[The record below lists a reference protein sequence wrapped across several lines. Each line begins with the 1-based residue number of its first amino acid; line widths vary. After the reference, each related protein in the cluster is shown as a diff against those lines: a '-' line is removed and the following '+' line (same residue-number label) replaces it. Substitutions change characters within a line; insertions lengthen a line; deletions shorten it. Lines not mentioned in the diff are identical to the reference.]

1 MTLFMPETFT
11 AYELIR
17 HLSVFEPDTPVY
29 LVDGEE
35 RIIGIDDIRLSYSLV
50 DPDTLD
56 KEPCQPH
63 ITIT

>member
-11 AYELIR
+11 VYELIR

-35 RIIGIDDIRLSYSLV
+35 CIVGIDDICLCRSLV
-50 DPDTLD
+50 NPDTLD
-56 KEPCQPH
+56 EEPCKAH